1 MNYIETLNIS
11 TLFGFIWLELQTFTN
26 VRNVVCVSATSV
38 SANTVLDILEHTAVC
53 IKTTVMVLLGTGN
66 YINSHGQD
74 MESAATVINLFVRP
88 NNEISDESFAETIVF
103 QSVYRSGEEK
113 PFSDLLQALPPVL
126 HMNQTLFVCCVRPW
140 WTSSGNHTLY
150 IQPLNHF
157 SSRCSSGLCCF
168 RFRGQDQ
175 GSGTGSTKLWQTTS
189 AECHMN
195 MERSGVS
202 LGPGRPTGTVR

>member
-1 MNYIETLNIS
+1 M
-11 TLFGFIWLELQTFTN
+11 
-26 VRNVVCVSATSV
+26 RNVVCVSATSV

-113 PFSDLLQALPPVL
+113 HFFDLLQAVPPVL
-126 HMNQTLFVCCVRPW
+126 HMTEPCSFV
-140 WTSSGNHTLY
+140 
-150 IQPLNHF
+150 
-157 SSRCSSGLCCF
+157 
-168 RFRGQDQ
+168 
-175 GSGTGSTKLWQTTS
+175 
-189 AECHMN
+189 A
-195 MERSGVS
+195 
-202 LGPGRPTGTVR
+202 